1 MFLIIAVCI
10 PPTLISAH
18 NYRLGEVLWTFS
30 LWLESLVILPQL
42 FMLRRTQRTDTLTKD
57 YIFFM
62 GTYRLF
68 YVLNWVRKW
77 ILKSKTDSVVWIT
90 GILQTIVYCDFL
102 YYYVKAFLK
111 GTEMEL
117 PL

>member
-1 MFLIIAVCI
+1 
-10 PPTLISAH
+10 
-18 NYRLGEVLWTFS
+18 
-30 LWLESLVILPQL
+30 
-42 FMLRRTQRTDTLTKD
+42 MLRRTQRTDTLTKD

-68 YVLNWVRKW
+68 YVLNWARKLV
-77 ILKSKTDSVVWIT
+77 LKKKTDYVVWTT
-90 GILQTIVYCDFL
+90 GIIQTLVYCDFL

-117 PL
+117 PR